1 MSHNVS
7 VATVTSQ
14 DTISSGRTQ
23 EESDNNVPA
32 DAALQHVQKKLKT
45 LDEREKLKEELLRQ
59 FEAGQLKTASH
70 TILSGTY
77 DVRNQPLLQPR
88 ARQIPTIEEHRAA
101 NANPSQVL
109 RRTTSLPR
117 SAASL
122 TIQPGGSLYLPDLS
136 RPPPGYTYPQQ
147 LPVSAV
153 SSYIS
158 PPAQQ
163 IATAP
168 NHSYEVRQ
176 RITSVKC
183 VFGTVY
189 EQIFE
194 Y

>member
-14 DTISSGRTQ
+14 NTISSGRTQ
-23 EESDNNVPA
+23 DESDNNVPV
-32 DAALQHVQKKLKT
+32 DAALHHVQNKLKT
-45 LDEREKLKEELLRQ
+45 HDEREKLKDGLLRQ
-59 FEAGQLKTASH
+59 FEAGQLKTSSH

-77 DVRNQPLLQPR
+77 DDVRNQPLLQPR

-109 RRTTSLPR
+109 RRTTSSPR

-147 LPVSAV
+147 LSVSAV

-168 NHSYEVRQ
+168 NHSYEVRL
-176 RITSVKC
+176 RLTKPV
-183 VFGTVY
+183 
-189 EQIFE
+189 
-194 Y
+194 